1 MINILDFN
9 IGLIPGQKKGKNYSH
24 SRLLKWCCLTSSDRA
39 RKSKI
44 KIEICQVEPGSR
56 FSRGFLVYWCHLS
69 NYTATHEV
77 SQVCHLWW
85 WVLSIHPYTLANC
98 KSHLAPSMQ
107 KQRQYF
113 KFDWI
118 SRLLVS
124 KCLAS
129 SVCGA
134 ENTGFKSLQNWAY
147 YQFCHFIHLFGNYL
161 LNTYCVLG
169 TVLGSTYSWK
179 LDR

>member
-9 IGLIPGQKKGKNYSH
+9 IGLIPGQKKGKNNSH
-24 SRLLKWCCLTSSDRA
+24 TQNLLKWCCLTSSDRGP

-85 WVLSIHPYTLANC
+85 WVLSIYPYTLANC
-98 KSHLAPSMQ
+98 KSHLAPSTCRNKGSISNLTEFQ
-107 KQRQYF
+107 GYYLVNALPVVFVRQRT
-113 KFDWI
+113 
-118 SRLLVS
+118 
-124 KCLAS
+124 LALKSYRTGPITS
-129 SVCGA
+129 SA
-134 ENTGFKSLQNWAY
+134 TL
-147 YQFCHFIHLFGNYL
+147 FIYL
-161 LNTYCVLG
+161 ATIYWTP
-169 TVLGSTYSWK
+169 TVF
-179 LDR
+179 